1 MKFAVFGDLGPKTAN
16 LLFFCGS
23 RAVVPYIID
32 EMRENIHPAFLV
44 WKQNSEKCIVKTP
57 MMYEE
62 VS

>member
-32 EMRENIHPAFLV
+32 EIRENNHPAFLV
-44 WKQNSEKCIVKTP
+44 WKQNAEKLIRKTS
-57 MMYEE
+57 MMHEE